1 MPKLRKNFLVISLF
15 MILSLLVSACGNAPA
30 VEPKSRVKS
39 ESKPVAA
46 ANLTVKVLDVGQ
58 ADAILIQTPKEAI
71 LIDTGDVGTK
81 EKLVSYIKKA
91 GITALDKV
99 IITHAHVDHLGGMA
113 ELMEN
118 IPIKQVYDSAFPAT
132 TATYRN
138 YLTTVQKKKIPFA
151 RLQAGSSVDLGDG
164 ISLKAFAP
172 EKEFIKG
179 SDSDV
184 NNSSIVLKL
193 SYGDF
198 SMLLTG
204 DSETE
209 SEEIMLKRFRTDLK
223 SQVLKSPHHGS
234 RTSSSQAF
242 LKAVAPEAVVISVG
256 VNNDYHHPHPS
267 VMKRY
272 QDAKM
277 KIYRTDQDGT
287 VTITSDGKTYKI
299 VKEK

>member
-1 MPKLRKNFLVISLF
+1 MPKLRTNHLIISLL
-15 MILSLLVSACGNAPA
+15 MILLLLVSACGNAPA
-30 VEPKSRVKS
+30 AEPKSRAKLDS
-39 ESKPVAA
+39 NAA

-58 ADAILIQTPKEAI
+58 ADAILIQTPKQAI

-99 IITHAHVDHLGGMA
+99 IITHAHADHLGGMA

-138 YLTTVQKKKIPFA
+138 YLTTVQKKKIPFS
-151 RLQAGSSVDLGDG
+151 RLQAGGSVDLGDG

-184 NNSSIVLKL
+184 NNSSIALKL

-204 DSETE
+204 DAETE
-209 SEEIMLKRFRTDLK
+209 SEELMLKSFRADLK

-256 VNNDYHHPHPS
+256 ANNDYHHPHPS
-267 VMKRY
+267 IMKRY

-277 KIYRTDQDGT
+277 KIYRTDLDGT

-299 VKEK
+299 AKEK